1 MFFSSCTFVSLRAS
15 GSKTVLQVLSQ
26 APKFLQ
32 NRDIWRQAHSH
43 SSRAFVSSD
52 ASLYHLL
59 YTIPT
64 KRGTERTM
72 KTRQTKTAMAR
83 LLLES
88 PDSVLSGEVLAREL
102 HVSRQSVWKIIRE
115 LEDEG
120 FEIEP
125 FPQKGYRLRS
135 VPSWDLAPS
144 FLGARLPK
152 ECPWGK
158 EIHVYDTLPSTQ
170 SEAKRLG
177 RSGGCDGLVV
187 VAEEQTKGRGRR
199 DRVWF
204 SPKGRGCIFGVLQT
218 TSVLQVGA
226 AGESGR
232 WPYRHGG
239 RGGNNGTSPVPEMA
253 QRPAPEREKDLWHP
267 LRDFQRF
274 GGYPGLLYRYRH
286 QHFPAGGAFQRRAR
300 ERGSPLRELLSR
312 GQGELLVAILPR
324 FAEYIARLESSGADE
339 LLARYRERCSTL
351 GREVTVHTESDVF
364 TGTAAGIGSPAS

>member
-1 MFFSSCTFVSLRAS
+1 
-15 GSKTVLQVLSQ
+15 
-26 APKFLQ
+26 
-32 NRDIWRQAHSH
+32 
-43 SSRAFVSSD
+43 
-52 ASLYHLL
+52 
-59 YTIPT
+59 
-64 KRGTERTM
+64 M

-88 PDSVLSGEVLAREL
+88 LDSVLSGEVLAREL

-144 FLGARLPK
+144 FLGARLPN

-187 VAEEQTKGRGRR
+187 VAEEQTRGRGRR

-204 SPKGRGCIFGVLQT
+204 SPRGTGLYF
-218 TSVLQVGA
+218 SVYYRPRLYPGWVQLVNLA
-226 AGESGR
+226 AGLAVMEGVEETTGLRPSLK
-232 WPYRHGG
+232 WP
-239 RGGNNGTSPVPEMA
+239 NDLLLN
-253 QRPAPEREKDLWHP
+253 ERKICGILSEASSDSEAI
-267 LRDFQRF
+267 RDCCT
-274 GGYPGLLYRYRH
+274 GIGINISLPT
-286 QHFPAGGAFQRRAR
+286 
-300 ERGSPLRELLSR
+300 EELSR
-312 GQGELLVAILPR
+312 EGLENAGALSRESCPVDRGELLVALLPR

-364 TGTAAGIGSPAS
+364 TGTAAAIGESGELILSAGGERRTFFAADVVHATSKAAFQERT